1 MAVIPALASVLV
13 MIDIGFSASF
23 WVALDSKAASNC
35 WSGLVDEVEVFEL
48 LEVLLELESVL
59 ESVDDA

>member
-1 MAVIPALASVLV
+1 VFVI
-13 MIDIGFSASF
+13 IDIGFSDSF

-35 WSGLVDEVEVFEL
+35 WSGLVDEVEVLPLVEL

-59 ESVDDA
+59 ESEDDA

>member
-1 MAVIPALASVLV
+1 MFVI
-13 MIDIGFSASF
+13 IDIGFSDSF

-35 WSGLVDEVEVFEL
+35 WSGLVDEVEVLPLVEL

-59 ESVDDA
+59 ESEDDA

>member
-1 MAVIPALASVLV
+1 
-13 MIDIGFSASF
+13 MIDIGFSDSF

-35 WSGLVDEVEVFEL
+35 WSGLVDEVEVLALVEL

-59 ESVDDA
+59 EDA